1 MSYKGMDLNLR
12 SSRAWPGREPGID
25 DTGANG
31 GWSHPG
37 RAAQEPIQV
46 DDHVEACCNSAY
58 DAAQF
63 HGAAE
68 VRLEHLLYAMT
79 RVRAAA
85 ELMEQLSIRAGQVRQ
100 ETAVAIASVAPSHAE
115 GGPRTSMEMEE
126 ILRRAA
132 AFAGRLRREAGD
144 DEARLARAFRLACGR
159 PPRDDERALAT
170 RFLGHQRALYSPAS
184 DADVRVWADFCQMLL
199 ASNAFLYVE

>member
-25 DTGANG
+25 DNGANG

-37 RAAQEPIQV
+37 RAAQEPIPV

-79 RVRAAA
+79 RIRAAA
-85 ELMEQLSIRAGQVRQ
+85 ELMEQLGIRAGHVRQ

-115 GGPRTSMEMEE
+115 LGTPRTSAEMEE

-132 AFAGRLRREAGD
+132 ARRSRSRSTTMSRPAATAPTTPRSST
-144 DEARLARAFRLACGR
+144 ARPRCGSSTCCT
-159 PPRDDERALAT
+159 P
-170 RFLGHQRALYSPAS
+170 
-184 DADVRVWADFCQMLL
+184 
-199 ASNAFLYVE
+199 